1 MSDINQFNEINAL
14 VSCTAR
20 QCLYYIL
27 NMAKK
32 KVHSESKHAGP
43 EKVNY
48 QMLYIFSSLIN
59 IIYTYTLQFSSWP
72 FNCNVICTAQ

>member
-1 MSDINQFNEINAL
+1 MSDIKQFNEINAL

-32 KVHSESKHAGP
+32 VHSESKHAGP

-48 QMLYIFSSLIN
+48 QMLYIFFFN
-59 IIYTYTLQFSSWP
+59 KYYIYIYSPIFKLAFQL
-72 FNCNVICTAQ
+72 